1 VTAQVLEIPL
11 VGGPADGQTV
21 RCVVGPDGRPPLT
34 HPHGDGLAHAATYEL
49 TSDKQAE
56 CGWRYVYR
64 PRSENGDFAPEHQ
77 SATFSDQMPGGPEGL
92 REDGSPRGLS
102 GAD

>member
-1 VTAQVLEIPL
+1 MTPITVRIRLC
-11 VGGPADGQTV
+11 GGPADGVVV

-34 HPHGDGLAHAATYEL
+34 HPHRKGLADVATYEL
-49 TSDKQAE
+49 VAE
-56 CGWRYVYR
+56 GDGWRYEYAPR
-64 PRSENGDFAPEHQ
+64 PDTGPDFACEHE
-77 SATFSDQMPGGPEGL
+77 SATIADQMPGGPEGR